1 MAKGYFIRLH
11 DKTSCGGK
19 VLEAD
24 DGVMMFGFAHA
35 REGDRVS
42 CGKDS
47 KTYVIEGGVS
57 HIISNGRRVAGTLD
71 SVSSCPCKAGLIH
84 SITHAD
90 YESSNNAPPP
100 IARAAAQPATPVAS
114 SSPPA
119 PRQSSFAPTP
129 SHPAPAVFASQEALQ
144 PGFYVV
150 PHSMSGEQVLT
161 QLNAYP
167 TARLISRLKQLNPSF
182 GYGFKAGELFVLG
195 DPNQPMACTREE
207 AALMAAAT
215 QVREALAP
223 LSEEEANFMA
233 RHMAEIADITGDASE
248 ALGVGKD
255 MLDKGLKQVEG
266 TLRSL
271 ELLHQRE
278 YLAHGHLRSKT
289 FFETR
294 KQLYKQLDAQLKTT
308 FLNKQLDLGSYDSLR
323 RDLGI
328 STGSPVH
335 HWSRAGASGQILG
348 YATYMERIAKAAKYL
363 KHGGHLGIALG
374 GFSSYAKVKEVCRA
388 RETEECR
395 KIRFT
400 ETGSFFGGLAG
411 GSIAVPIA
419 SRLAAAPICAAVG
432 LSSLGVG
439 GALCALVVV
448 GGASYGGSLGGEKGG
463 EVAGEALY
471 DWMQP

>member
-1 MAKGYFIRLH
+1 MAIGYFIRLG
-11 DKTSCGGK
+11 DKTTCGGE
-19 VLEAD
+19 VQEGDPGIISEGLPL
-24 DGVMMFGFAHA
+24 A
-35 REGDRVS
+35 RAGDRVS
-42 CGKDS
+42 CGKDGKS
-47 KTYVIEGGVS
+47 YVIVGGIS
-57 HIISNGRRVAGTLD
+57 HFLSDTTLAAGTLD
-71 SVSSCPCKAGLIH
+71 SFSNCPCKARLIA
-84 SITHAD
+84 SDFSGSYA
-90 YESSNNAPPP
+90 SNHEAVPQA
-100 IARAAAQPATPVAS
+100 ARAAAQPATPVAS
-114 SSPPA
+114 DTPPA
-119 PRQSSFAPTP
+119 PRQSSFTPTTSHPTP
-129 SHPAPAVFASQEALQ
+129 SAFSRAEPQE
-144 PGFYVV
+144 PGFYIV

-363 KHGGHLGIALG
+363 KYGGYLGTALG

-388 RETEECR
+388 GETEECR

-400 ETGSFFGGLAG
+400 ETGSFFGGMAG
-411 GSIAVPIA
+411 GSLAVFGVGPVA
-419 SRLAAAPICAAVG
+419 GSICLAVG
-432 LSSLGVG
+432 LGTAGIG
-439 GALCALVVV
+439 GALCVLVVV
-448 GGASYGGSLGGEKGG
+448 GGASYAGGVGGEAGG
-463 EVAGEALY
+463 E
-471 DWMQP
+471 WMGDFIFGTLNP